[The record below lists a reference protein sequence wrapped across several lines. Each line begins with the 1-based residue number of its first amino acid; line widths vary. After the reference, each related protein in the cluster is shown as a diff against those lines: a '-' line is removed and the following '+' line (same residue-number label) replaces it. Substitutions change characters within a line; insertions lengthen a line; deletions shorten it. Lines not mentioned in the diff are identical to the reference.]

1 MVRFEVGAA
10 SSVVCTN
17 LRSVHLVR
25 GSVICQSLT
34 FFVPHFGMSALQLK
48 CTKHM
53 GHNRD
58 VVH

>member
-1 MVRFEVGAA
+1 MRFEVGAA

-17 LRSVHLVR
+17 LGSLHL
-25 GSVICQSLT
+25 
-34 FFVPHFGMSALQLK
+34 VPHFGMSALQLK

-58 VVH
+58 VVQ

>member
-1 MVRFEVGAA
+1 MRFEVGAA
-10 SSVVCTN
+10 SNVVCTN
-17 LRSVHLVR
+17 MGSVHQVR

-34 FFVPHFGMSALQLK
+34 FFVPDFGMSALQLK

-58 VVH
+58 VVQ